1 MATDTLKGKPGAQGG
16 ATAGLRRLLLDNG
29 ALTALIVLVIAMSA
43 LSGDFLT
50 ADNLLNVGVHDATAG
65 GSKDEYVKRSAK
77 FGIRAEQKHLV
88 IPRQQ
93 VARITKL
100 AEIDP

>member
-1 MATDTLKGKPGAQGG
+1 MVVETE
-16 ATAGLRRLLLDNG
+16 G
-29 ALTALIVLVIAMSA
+29 ALTYVGRFDTEDETGVH
-43 LSGDFLT
+43 
-50 ADNLLNVGVHDATAG
+50 LLNVGVHDATAG